1 MALGFGSIGI
11 LGAALLLFIS
21 GKQAWKGHKDMTI
34 ETQTNSR
41 VELREKTKIG
51 LFIPCYI
58 DMIYPE
64 VGIATLQLLE
74 RLGLDVDYPLN
85 QTCCGQPMS
94 NSGDERNAEAAERL
108 FVENFKKFDCII
120 GPAGSCV
127 KQVRCHFDTLEQTDE
142 VKHVRQH
149 TYELVEFLHDVLQ
162 VDAFPWA
169 EFQHS
174 VAIHNSCSS
183 VRGLGIAKPS
193 EIVGVPFDKTANL
206 LSKVKGLVLV
216 PVDRPDDCCGFGGT
230 FCVTDEA
237 VSARM
242 GLEKAHDQLRHG
254 TEYVVSP
261 DMSCLMHQQ
270 GVARRAGIDLKY
282 LHVAQVLNGG
292 PF

>member
-1 MALGFGSIGI
+1 MSTPIAAQNGS
-11 LGAALLLFIS
+11 A
-21 GKQAWKGHKDMTI
+21 T
-34 ETQTNSR
+34 
-41 VELREKTKIG
+41 REGLKVG

-58 DMIYPE
+58 DMIFPE
-64 VGIATLQLLE
+64 VGIATLHLLE
-74 RLGLDVDYPLN
+74 RFGLDVHFPLN

-94 NSGDERNAEAAERL
+94 NSGDEANAADAENL
-108 FVENFKKFDCII
+108 FVRNFRGYDYIV

-127 KQVRCHFDTLEQTDE
+127 KQVRCHFDTIEQTDD

-149 TYELVEFLHDVLQ
+149 TYELVEFLHDILQ
-162 VDAFPWA
+162 VDSFPWA
-169 EFQHS
+169 EFQHA
-174 VAIHNSCSS
+174 VALHNSCSS
-183 VRGLGIAKPS
+183 IRGLGIAKPS
-193 EIVGVPFDKTANL
+193 EIVGVPFDKSAAL

-242 GLEKAHDQLRHG
+242 GLDKVHDHLRHG
-254 TEYVVSP
+254 AEYVVSP

-270 GVARRAGIDLKY
+270 GIARRAGLDLKY
-282 LHVAQVLNGG
+282 IHVAQVLNGG

>member
-1 MALGFGSIGI
+1 MATAIEAKQNGT
-11 LGAALLLFIS
+11 AARRNLS
-21 GKQAWKGHKDMTI
+21 
-34 ETQTNSR
+34 
-41 VELREKTKIG
+41 VG

-58 DMIYPE
+58 DMVFPE

-74 RLGLDVDYPLN
+74 RLGLDVHFPLN

-94 NSGDERNAEAAERL
+94 NSGDEGNAAAAERL
-108 FVENFKKFDCII
+108 FVKNFSEFEYII

-127 KQVRCHFDTLEQTDE
+127 KQVRCHYDTIEQTDE
-142 VKHVRQH
+142 VKHVRQQ
-149 TYELVEFLHDVLQ
+149 TYELVEFLHDVLK
-162 VDAFPWA
+162 VESFPWA
-169 EFQHS
+169 EFHHS

-183 VRGLGIAKPS
+183 IRGPGIAKPS
-193 EIVGVPFDKTANL
+193 EIMGPPFNKTAAL
-206 LSKVKGLVLV
+206 LEKVRGLVLV

-242 GLEKAHDQLRHG
+242 GLDKAHDQLRHG
-254 TEYVVSP
+254 AEYVVSP

-270 GVARRAGIDLKY
+270 GVAHHAGLDLKY
-282 LHVAQVLNGG
+282 IHVAQVLNGG

>member
-1 MALGFGSIGI
+1 MA
-11 LGAALLLFIS
+11 
-21 GKQAWKGHKDMTI
+21 TI
-34 ETQTNSR
+34 TQPLSHAVSPR
-41 VELREKTKIG
+41 DLKIG

-58 DMIYPE
+58 DLVYPK
-64 VGIATLQLLE
+64 VGIATLELLS
-74 RLGLDVDYPLN
+74 RFGLNVDYPLT

-94 NSGDERNAEAAERL
+94 NSGDEVNAAAAEKL
-108 FVENFKKFDCII
+108 FVSNFKDYDCII

-127 KQVRCHFDTLEQTDE
+127 KQIRCHFDKLEQTED
-142 VKHVRQH
+142 VTHVRLN
-149 TYELVEFLHDVLQ
+149 TYELVEFLHDVLK
-162 VDAFPWA
+162 VDSFPWA
-169 EFQHS
+169 EFPHS

-183 VRGLGIAKPS
+183 IRGLGLAKPS
-193 EIVGVPFDKTANL
+193 EIMGPYFNKTEVL
-206 LSKVKGLVLV
+206 LKKVKGLVLV

-242 GLEKAHDQLRHG
+242 GLDKIHDHLRHG
-254 TEYVVSP
+254 AEYVVSP

-270 GVARRAGIDLKY
+270 GIAKRAGFDLKY

>member
-1 MALGFGSIGI
+1 MDMKTLAEATRAKSIRI
-11 LGAALLLFIS
+11 NVS
-21 GKQAWKGHKDMTI
+21 
-34 ETQTNSR
+34 
-41 VELREKTKIG
+41 VG

-74 RLGLDVDYPLN
+74 RFGLDVEVPLN
-85 QTCCGQPMS
+85 QTCCGQPMA
-94 NSGDERNAEAAERL
+94 NSGDEANAAAAEHL
-108 FVENFKKFDCII
+108 FVENFSAYEYIV

-127 KQVRCHFDTLEQTDE
+127 KQVRCHFDSIDQTDE

-149 TYELVEFLHDVLQ
+149 TYELVEFLHDVLK
-162 VDAFPWA
+162 VESFPWA
-169 EFQHS
+169 EFRHS

-183 VRGLGIAKPS
+183 IRGLGIAKPS
-193 EIVGVPFDKTANL
+193 EIMGAPFDKTAAL
-206 LSKVKGLVLV
+206 LAKVKGLVLA

-242 GLEKAHDQLRHG
+242 GLEKAHDHLRHG
-254 TEYVVSP
+254 AEYVVSP

-270 GVARRAGIDLKY
+270 GIARRDGMELK
-282 LHVAQVLNGG
+282 HTHFSQVLNGG

>member
-1 MALGFGSIGI
+1 MSTPIPAQNGS
-11 LGAALLLFIS
+11 A
-21 GKQAWKGHKDMTI
+21 T
-34 ETQTNSR
+34 
-41 VELREKTKIG
+41 REGLKVG

-58 DMIYPE
+58 DMIFPE

-74 RLGLDVDYPLN
+74 RFGLDVHFPLN

-94 NSGDERNAEAAERL
+94 NSGDEANAAAAENL
-108 FVENFKKFDCII
+108 FVENFAPFDYIV

-127 KQVRCHFDTLEQTDE
+127 KQVRCHFDTIEQTDE
-142 VKHVRQH
+142 VKHVRQR
-149 TYELVEFLHDVLQ
+149 TYELVEFLHDILQ
-162 VDAFPWA
+162 VDSFPWA

-174 VAIHNSCSS
+174 VALHNSCSS
-183 VRGLGIAKPS
+183 IRGLGIAKPS
-193 EIVGVPFDKTANL
+193 EIMGEPFDKTASL

-242 GLEKAHDQLRHG
+242 GLDKVHDHLRHG
-254 TEYVVSP
+254 AEYVVSP

-270 GVARRAGIDLKY
+270 GIARRGGLDLKY
-282 LHVAQVLNGG
+282 IHVAQVLNGG

>member
-1 MALGFGSIGI
+1 MA
-11 LGAALLLFIS
+11 
-21 GKQAWKGHKDMTI
+21 
-34 ETQTNSR
+34 TQTEATRQGTSPENMR
-41 VELREKTKIG
+41 IG

-58 DMIYPE
+58 DLIYPE
-64 VGIATLQLLE
+64 VGVATLELLE
-74 RLGLDVDYPLN
+74 RFGLDVGYPLN

-94 NSGDERNAEAAERL
+94 NSGDEVNAAAAERL
-108 FVENFKKFDCII
+108 FIENFKGYDCIV

-127 KQVRCHFDTLEQTDE
+127 KQVRCHFDSLEQTDD

-149 TYELVEFLHDVLQ
+149 TYELVEFPHDILK
-162 VDAFPWA
+162 VDSFPWA

-174 VAIHNSCSS
+174 VALHNSCSS
-183 VRGLGIAKPS
+183 IRGLGIAKPS
-193 EIVGVPFDKTANL
+193 EIMGIPFNKTVDL
-206 LSKVKGLVLV
+206 LSKVKGLVLI

-242 GLEKAHDQLRHG
+242 GLEKAHDHVRHG
-254 TEYVVSP
+254 AEYVVSP

-270 GVARRAGIDLKY
+270 GVARRAGLDLKY
-282 LHVAQVLNGG
+282 IHVAQVLNGG

>member
-1 MALGFGSIGI
+1 MA
-11 LGAALLLFIS
+11 
-21 GKQAWKGHKDMTI
+21 
-34 ETQTNSR
+34 TQTETTSR
-41 VELREKTKIG
+41 RKTPESMRIG

-64 VGIATLQLLE
+64 VGVATLQLLE
-74 RLGLDVDYPLN
+74 RFGLNVGYPLN

-94 NSGDERNAEAAERL
+94 NSGDERNAAAAERL
-108 FVENFKKFDCII
+108 FVDNFKDFDCII

-127 KQVRCHFDTLEQTDE
+127 KQVRCHFDSMEQTDE
-142 VKHVRQH
+142 VKHVRRH
-149 TYELVEFLHDVLQ
+149 TYELVEFLHDILK

-169 EFQHS
+169 EFRHS

-206 LSKVKGLVLV
+206 LSKVKGLVLA

-242 GLEKAHDQLRHG
+242 GLEKAHDQVRHG
-254 TEYVVSP
+254 AEYVVSP

-270 GVARRAGIDLKY
+270 GVARKAGLDLKY
-282 LHVAQVLNGG
+282 VHVAQVLNGG

>member
-1 MALGFGSIGI
+1 MA
-11 LGAALLLFIS
+11 IS
-21 GKQAWKGHKDMTI
+21 TESVQAEVSPRDM
-34 ETQTNSR
+34 
-41 VELREKTKIG
+41 KIG

-58 DMIYPE
+58 DMVYPE
-64 VGIATLQLLE
+64 VGIASLELLE
-74 RLGLDVDYPLN
+74 RFGLNVDYPLN

-94 NSGDERNAEAAERL
+94 NSGDERNAAATERL
-108 FVENFKKFDCII
+108 FVANFKDYDCII

-127 KQVRCHFDTLEQTDE
+127 KQVRCHFDLLEQTND

-149 TYELVEFLHDVLQ
+149 TYELVEFLHDILK
-162 VDAFPWA
+162 VDSFPWTAFP
-169 EFQHS
+169 HS
-174 VAIHNSCSS
+174 AAIHNSCSS
-183 VRGLGIAKPS
+183 IRGLGIAKPS
-193 EIVGVPFDKTANL
+193 EIMGAPFDKTAAL

-242 GLEKAHDQLRHG
+242 GLDKVHDHLRHG
-254 TEYVVSP
+254 AEYVISP

-270 GVARRAGIDLKY
+270 GVARRAGLDLKY
-282 LHVAQVLNGG
+282 IHVAQVLNGG

>member
-1 MALGFGSIGI
+1 MTSP
-11 LGAALLLFIS
+11 IS
-21 GKQAWKGHKDMTI
+21 V
-34 ETQTNSR
+34 TNSSTSQKRLR
-41 VELREKTKIG
+41 VG

-58 DMIYPE
+58 DMIFPE

-74 RLGLDVDYPLN
+74 RFGLDVHFPLN

-94 NSGDERNAEAAERL
+94 NSGDEANAAAAENL
-108 FVENFKKFDCII
+108 FVKNFRSYDYIV

-127 KQVRCHFDTLEQTDE
+127 KQVRCHFDTIEQTDD
-142 VKHVRQH
+142 VRHVRQH
-149 TYELVEFLHDVLQ
+149 TYELVEFLHDILQ
-162 VDAFPWA
+162 VDSFPWA

-174 VAIHNSCSS
+174 VALHNSCSS
-183 VRGLGIAKPS
+183 IRGLGIAKPS
-193 EIVGVPFDKTANL
+193 EIMGEPFDKTASL
-206 LSKVKGLVLV
+206 LSKVKGLVIV

-242 GLEKAHDQLRHG
+242 GLDKVHDHLRHG
-254 TEYVVSP
+254 AEYVVSP

-270 GVARRAGIDLKY
+270 GIARRADLDLKY
-282 LHVAQVLNGG
+282 IHVAQVLNGG